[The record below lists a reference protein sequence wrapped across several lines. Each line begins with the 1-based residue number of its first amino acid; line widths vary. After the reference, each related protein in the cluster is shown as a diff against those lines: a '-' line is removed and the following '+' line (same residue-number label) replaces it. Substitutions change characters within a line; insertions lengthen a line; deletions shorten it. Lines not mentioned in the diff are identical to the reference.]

1 MTAADVARQLADRAE
16 AVVFALLG
24 EPIDRSTREL
34 RFGKRH
40 TVSVAEMGCGAPVS
54 RST

>member
-16 AVVFALLG
+16 AVVLALLG
-24 EPIDRSTREL
+24 KPTGRSTREL
-34 RFGKRH
+34 RSKRH
-40 TVSVAEMGCGAPVS
+40 TVSVAGMGCGAPVS